1 MTTFVIIVFALLMLR
16 LLYALVFWLSK
27 PKTYRVVEKTRYS
40 DGKIH
45 KQYYLIEKQ
54 INFLGYK
61 HWRTETFGN
70 ESGDDSSYRF
80 NSVGFAEQYITKM
93 LAGEL
98 INGTTKRPVKVFSR
112 DAKAILK

>member
-1 MTTFVIIVFALLMLR
+1 MATFMITVFALLMLR
-16 LLYALVFWLSK
+16 LVYGLTVWLSK

-40 DGKIH
+40 DGAIH

-54 INFLGYK
+54 INFLGIK
-61 HWRTETFGN
+61 HWRTETFGY
-70 ESGDDSSYRF
+70 ESDDDSNYRF
-80 NSVGFAEQYITKM
+80 GNAGLAEQYIVKM

-112 DAKAILK
+112 DTKAVLK